1 MIQLLLPMNDLTK
14 AVRSGCALLAFLALG
29 TMTSCG
35 RDNQMSDYIQTVK
48 SGINSLPWPKEMEA
62 LFGEGD
68 HFITHYGFKPGP
80 KEWTT
85 EVFFGGRYTLSL
97 KVDVDVDYKTQTI
110 KTSVSTPKFY
120 LFEVGSVQRGARGV
134 EGADISNQWILDEAK
149 WKKLVQ
155 AKGDWSVLEIPVKTN
170 SPVQD
175 FDEYVRGLRA
185 PVVKIPH

>member
-1 MIQLLLPMNDLTK
+1 
-14 AVRSGCALLAFLALG
+14 
-29 TMTSCG
+29 
-35 RDNQMSDYIQTVK
+35 
-48 SGINSLPWPKEMEA
+48 A

-134 EGADISNQWILDEAK
+134 EGADISNQWILEEGT

-155 AKGDWSVLEIPVKTN
+155 AKRDGSAVERPVRTKST
-170 SPVQD
+170 VED
-175 FDEYVRGLRA
+175 FDAYARGWRA
-185 PVVKIPH
+185 PVVKR